1 MNIRINKNSMT
12 PLYVQIANGIR
23 NLIREEEL
31 TDNYKLPSERQLAK
45 ELGVHRNTVVRAYNE
60 LVADGFIV
68 TSRVSPKGYF
78 VLRNRQEEKKRVFF
92 PLAKM
97 IRYNFTANEKLF
109 EQIFDESSSFEYISM
124 AGIVMGKAIN
134 PIVRMSDIFDRMKA
148 GYWSRNIEK
157 LQDNETERLKYNICN
172 LLKSRN
178 MYINKK
184 NIQIVS
190 ETTQALSHIIDL
202 YLTEGDCIIVE
213 EPVVPDTVNLFRNK
227 NIKVACVSMEED
239 GPNLKEMERLIVEKS
254 PKFLYVMPNYHNPTG
269 IVMSL
274 QKRMALLELSYKYG
288 IPIIEEDSQNDFN
301 YSSRRI
307 PTLYSLDRYKS
318 VLYIDTFTLTFLPG
332 IKTAF
337 VVGPY
342 EPIEMIGS
350 YIKMSQV
357 FISNIGQYMLNE
369 FIETGNYEEHLKDLR
384 EYYETKRDVLMR
396 ALKRIEHKG
405 LSAVHPEGGLYVWCT
420 LDSRINEKE
429 LFQLCRQEGLLLMPG
444 YIFYPNGYQGGGHIR
459 LCFSNVSDQE
469 IEEAVLILERALDH
483 EANRQQKEIEN
494 E

>member
-12 PLYVQIANGIR
+12 PLYIQIAGAIR
-23 NLIREEEL
+23 NMIREEEL

-45 ELGVHRNTVVRAYNE
+45 ELEVHRNTVIRAYNE
-60 LVADGFIV
+60 LVAEGLIV

-78 VLRNRQEEKKRVFF
+78 VLKNRKEEKKRVFF

-124 AGIVMGKAIN
+124 AGIVMGRAVN
-134 PIVRMSDIFDRMKA
+134 PVSRMNDIFDRMKA
-148 GYWSRNIEK
+148 GYWSRDIEK
-157 LQDNETERLKYNICN
+157 LQNNETERLKYNICN

-202 YLTEGDCIIVE
+202 YLTEGDCVIAE
-213 EPVVPDTVNLFRNK
+213 EPVVPDTINLFRNK
-227 NIKVACVSMEED
+227 RIEVACAAMEED
-239 GPNLKEMERLIVEKS
+239 GPNLREMERLITEKN

-269 IVMSL
+269 VVMSL
-274 QKRMALLELSYKYG
+274 KKRMGLLELSYKYG

-301 YSSRRI
+301 YSNRRI
-307 PTLYSLDRYKS
+307 PTLYSLDHYKS

-342 EPIEMIGS
+342 EPIDMIGS

-369 FIETGNYEEHLKDLR
+369 FIESGNYEEHLQELR
-384 EYYETKRDVLMR
+384 EYYGARRDTLMR
-396 ALKRIEHKG
+396 ALKRIKHKG
-405 LSAVHPEGGLYVWCT
+405 INFTFPEGGLYVWCT
-420 LDSRINEKE
+420 LDGRINEKE
-429 LFQLCRQEGLLLMPG
+429 LFRICKQEGLLLMPG

-469 IEEAVLILERALDH
+469 IEEAVLILERAM
-483 EANRQQKEIEN
+483 EKAMNTTQSIN
-494 E
+494 